1 MFTPV
6 WQQILFTYFCVMLI
20 SLCSLLIPLLIP
32 FDGIT
37 KVLLHFSF
45 IKPFIIIYHFFYK
58 SLYKRKKIYFLSH
71 ITKLPQIDPQDGV
84 CTLNFGY
91 IYRLGLTPKNIRDN
105 PKKCVKLQP
114 SKNIQILHIHLKEE
128 A

>member
-1 MFTPV
+1 
-6 WQQILFTYFCVMLI
+6 MLI

-45 IKPFIIIYHFFYK
+45 IKPFIIIYHFFIN
-58 SLYKRKKIYFLSH
+58 SF
-71 ITKLPQIDPQDGV
+71 TKGKNIFSVTYHQAAQIDPQDGV

-114 SKNIQILHIHLKEE
+114 SKNIQILHIYLKEVKEE